1 MAMDTRVLRSLSLSA
16 IALARQFGVR
26 ITAEQ
31 LEEKISRGEVSTIRE
46 LSSTFKD
53 QGIKLQFLKP
63 NFQTL
68 ASRSYYFPCVAIM
81 RDGTSKILINCSL
94 NSDDVFEIQSI
105 DPLDPTNKVVVET
118 ETDFKKTWNGS
129 VYLVSRET
137 GVSSQDRIFDW
148 TWFIPEIYR
157 FKGLLGLTL
166 IAAVLTH
173 LLGLAPIVFIQIS
186 LDKVLNYGAVSTL
199 TILVMGVTAALI
211 FNGIL
216 GFVRDYVVNFISTSI
231 EARLSGDIFDK
242 VMAMPASTFQTGSP
256 SEFEG
261 ILQSSGTIKN
271 FISRQVLTT
280 IFDAT
285 GILVFLPVL
294 FGYSPFLALIVA
306 GFSTVIGAIS
316 LFGRWRQKEASKI
329 TGPLE
334 MSKRRAVQSSV
345 AGIETIKAFSLE
357 ASQRREW
364 RKVSSNSIRQGVHGQ
379 ISNMIITNVNA
390 TLTQLMTVALV
401 TTGVLLVLGSGLS
414 AGAIISCNM
423 LGGKIISPVTAL
435 FTFFADLNGFKS
447 TIDSVGASWNG
458 PTERVGTGNE
468 VVIKGEVV
476 CKDVVVKFEN
486 THALDGLTLNV
497 PARSKVAVVGPS
509 GSGKTTFLRLCQ
521 GFLRPNTGSMEIDG
535 QNIRYLSLDNYR
547 SQNTLI
553 DAKPVFFGATIEENL
568 RKVQPNISEREFQQI
583 LKISGLQT
591 VLEDLPEGISTEINQ
606 FGMPLSQGNRV
617 TLALARGL
625 MAKPRILLM
634 DEALAN
640 FDKSTQIAFFE
651 NFPEIS
657 AQRTVLM
664 ATHDMRLTAEFD
676 QIIVLDKGVVVGQ
689 GTHDALL
696 ESCPLYKEL
705 WTMDQKLSGI

>member
-1 MAMDTRVLRSLSLSA
+1 MAMDKRVLRSLSLSA

-81 RDGTSKILINCSL
+81 RDGTSKILINCSI

-105 DPLDPTNKVVVET
+105 DPLDPTNKVVSET
-118 ETDFKKTWNGS
+118 ETDFRKTWNGS

-306 GFSTVIGAIS
+306 GFSMVIGAIS

-664 ATHDMRLTAEFD
+664 ATHDMRLTAEFE

-689 GTHDALL
+689 GTHDVLL

>member
-26 ITAEQ
+26 VTAEQ

-94 NSDDVFEIQSI
+94 NSDDVSEIQSI
-105 DPLDPTNKVVVET
+105 DPLDPTNKVIVET

-271 FISRQVLTT
+271 FISRQVLAT

-306 GFSTVIGAIS
+306 GFSMVIGAIS

-364 RKVSSNSIRQGVHGQ
+364 RKISSNSIRQGVHGQ

-447 TIDSVGASWNG
+447 TIESVGASWNG
-458 PTERVGTGNE
+458 PTERVGSGNE

-591 VLEDLPEGISTEINQ
+591 VLEDLPEGIFTEINQ

-664 ATHDMRLTAEFD
+664 ATHDMRLTAEFE

-689 GTHDALL
+689 GKHDVLL

>member
-94 NSDDVFEIQSI
+94 NSDDVSEIQSI
-105 DPLDPTNKVVVET
+105 DPLDPTNKVIVET

-306 GFSTVIGAIS
+306 GFSMVIGAIS

-334 MSKRRAVQSSV
+334 MSKRRAVQSSI

-364 RKVSSNSIRQGVHGQ
+364 RKVSSNSIRQGVQGQ

-423 LGGKIISPVTAL
+423 LGGKIISPVTAI

-591 VLEDLPEGISTEINQ
+591 VLEDLPEGIFTEINQ

-664 ATHDMRLTAEFD
+664 ATHDMRLTAEFE

-689 GTHDALL
+689 GTHDVLL